1 MTKASGTDF
10 DSSFFVSNEGSL
22 IDESLPGDLEV
33 WATVA
38 EAAIYFEHWC
48 AEVPEMR
55 FYTGR
60 GEKVVAVDHGDLT
73 FHFEPTGKMYADFDL
88 LMQRAAARAGLGDI
102 TAGMSGEAIAELLL
116 RAKVEFRKQ
125 YELNKGPVRK
135 VFDRVIRKL
144 FG

>member
-1 MTKASGTDF
+1 MAQALGADF
-10 DSSFFVSNEGSL
+10 DASLFVSNEGSL

-55 FYTGR
+55 FYTAR
-60 GEKVVAVDHGDLT
+60 GEKVIAVDHGDLT
-73 FHFEPTGKMYADFDL
+73 FHFEPTGEIYEDFDL
-88 LMQRAAARAGLGDI
+88 LMQRGAARSGLGDAA
-102 TAGMSGEAIAELLL
+102 AGMSGEAIAELLL
-116 RAKVEFRKQ
+116 REKEEFWKQ
-125 YELNKGPVRK
+125 YELNKGPLRK
-135 VFDRVIRKL
+135 LFDRVIRKV

>member
-10 DSSFFVSNEGSL
+10 DSSLFVSNEGSL

-55 FYTGR
+55 FYTAR
-60 GEKVVAVDHGDLT
+60 GEKVIAVDHGDLT
-73 FHFEPTGKMYADFDL
+73 FHFEPTGEMYADFDL
-88 LMQRAAARAGLGDI
+88 LMQRAAARARLGDVA
-102 TAGMSGEAIAELLL
+102 AGMSGEAIAELLL
-116 RAKVEFRKQ
+116 RDKVARLKQ
-125 YELNKGPVRK
+125 YELSKGPLRK
-135 VFDRVIRKL
+135 LFDRVIRKI